1 MDVFFLA
8 SLAPSIYRGDPRL
21 RFFGRPAIWLLNDL
35 QPACRDQVRPGPPC
49 QDSSYSEDLDMF
61 QDDLRLAMTLER
73 WVSILSRQEAA
84 GEVEAVFKFLGLV

>member
-1 MDVFFLA
+1 
-8 SLAPSIYRGDPRL
+8 
-21 RFFGRPAIWLLNDL
+21 
-35 QPACRDQVRPGPPC
+35 
-49 QDSSYSEDLDMF
+49 MF